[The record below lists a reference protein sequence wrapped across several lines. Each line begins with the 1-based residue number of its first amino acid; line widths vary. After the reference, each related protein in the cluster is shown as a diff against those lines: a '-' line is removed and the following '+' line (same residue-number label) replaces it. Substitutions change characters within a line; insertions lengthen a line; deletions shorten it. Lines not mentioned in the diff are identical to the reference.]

1 MVSELWTPQEVVDH
15 TVSSVGSNAETG
27 DSVEQHIF
35 WVSDPVTGKKH
46 KFCILTDDE
55 TSQAHLED
63 MGANAIDR
71 WLSEVRQKDHKPA
84 PTIEQRKEIGKILD
98 EIRIHRLKRK
108 ESSNGQIYYSG
119 LEGAQNGDHRHSNK

>member
-1 MVSELWTPQEVVDH
+1 MISELWTPPGVTDH
-15 TVSSVGSNAETG
+15 SVSSVGYNAETG
-27 DSVEQHIF
+27 GGIQQHVF
-35 WVSDPVTGKKH
+35 QVHDPVTDKRH
-46 KFCILTDDE
+46 KFCVLADGD
-55 TSQAHLED
+55 TSQEHLED
-63 MGANAIDR
+63 MVANAIDR

-119 LEGAQNGDHRHSNK
+119 LEGV

>member
-15 TVSSVGSNAETG
+15 TVSPVGFNAETG
-27 DSVEQHIF
+27 DSIEKHVFQ
-35 WVSDPVTGKKH
+35 VSDSVTGKKH
-46 KFCILTDDE
+46 KFCILADNE

-63 MGANAIDR
+63 MVANAIDR

-119 LEGAQNGDHRHSNK
+119 LEGV